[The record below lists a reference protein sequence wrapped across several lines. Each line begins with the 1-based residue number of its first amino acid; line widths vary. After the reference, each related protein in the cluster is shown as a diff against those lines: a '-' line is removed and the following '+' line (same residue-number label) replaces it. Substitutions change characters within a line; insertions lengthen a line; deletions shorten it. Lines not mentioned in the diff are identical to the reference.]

1 MSNQALVIS
10 LVFGA
15 ALLALWLDFRLANRM
30 PRATR
35 RILLHASAALIAT
48 SLLPFPMVALATQ
61 NSPARALVA
70 LLAIVLP
77 VFVYSFLT
85 WIWMVKLVQRLL
97 SGRAH

>member
-1 MSNQALVIS
+1 MSNQLLVVL
-10 LVFGA
+10 LVVGA
-15 ALLALWLDFRLANRM
+15 ALLAVWLDVRLAERM

-35 RILLHASAALIAT
+35 RILLHAGTALLAT

-61 NSPARALVA
+61 HSAARALVGLFA
-70 LLAIVLP
+70 LVLP

-97 SGRAH
+97 HMR